1 VAGDNADDFNHT
13 IGEIVISPDAH
24 PNINGLPYASPLN
37 YTHSSDLRT
46 MQEIFNVGPY
56 LGDAANA
63 LDLSDLFVAGAI
75 PNGFTFIAA
84 VPEPPL
90 LSMFGFG
97 LGALAFFLRRQ

>member
-1 VAGDNADDFNHT
+1 
-13 IGEIVISPDAH
+13 
-24 PNINGLPYASPLN
+24 
-37 YTHSSDLRT
+37 

-84 VPEPPL
+84 VPEPISMSL
-90 LSMFGFG
+90 LGFG
-97 LGALAFFLRRQ
+97 LGFLALVRRRRD